1 MKPTNSRGQTR
12 KQPDYRTATGR
23 RISPAA
29 LRDAGLRRHKSTG
42 FPAGVTWVR
51 AVVGFCS
58 LLAIVSIAPA
68 QKVPPAAPLDEPVV
82 LSPFVLTADSEVG
95 YTSTST
101 LAGSRIK
108 TDFKDIASQISVM
121 TPEFLADIGAFTNDD
136 AFLYS
141 INTETGAE
149 LAGTATEFYGG
160 SGIGNSAP
168 NRTRG
173 LGGASN
179 TRNFFETDIPNDV
192 YNTGDGGL
200 TIASGPNAILF
211 GLGAPAG
218 LTDARY
224 NTAQLARFKSRLTFA
239 TDANGTR
246 RGAID
251 YNQPLIRDRLGVRL
265 DLLDSD
271 RRFALK
277 PAYEKDRRI
286 FGTLGFAPNRRIR
299 FDLSTELMDRQSSR
313 PVYLQPRDAITLW
326 VNPGVGN
333 RTPYNEPDKTP
344 TGNTNINIL
353 PNTGYLGGWTA
364 GDTLA
369 PAYTYGAHVAQPG
382 VYSYRYYPAVRQFGT
397 YLLNGI
403 RVATNFNSGATVNDD
418 RLYPFGKYNVYG
430 ASHPSSARA
439 KRVTGQVTI
448 NLARNLNFEG
458 AANFENYRDRSVMMY
473 RPLQAQL
480 NIDPS
485 AYLYKPGYTPLDPIA
500 AGTQQAANRAAN
512 AANRGVNPML
522 GTMFVEG
529 QQIGTISTSLHKD
542 VRTSLAYLFDAT
554 TKYRGG
560 WLAWL
565 GRHNLSTNLSYNEA
579 QNVGQSF
586 QRLIKDDG
594 AVNPA
599 TGFKIA
605 PSVITAANA
614 MDSASKTGRYMVAA
628 NRQFRTRAYIDPAD
642 PANRYDN
649 LGGLDP
655 FGTWSFNDAAG
666 KPYQVGLFD
675 LGGGTN
681 VANGRSSTDLSK
693 SVAWQAFLL
702 KNRMVVTY
710 GHRWDSVRLKEFDAA
725 ASAIDPN
732 TGLAP
737 IFDSVPWQRY
747 TSLPTFENTSKSIV
761 VHPLPWVSLFYN
773 LSTNSAAESSTAHDI
788 NGALY
793 PVPTGDNK
801 DYGLRVQ
808 LGGVGLRINQ
818 FRTVQQNTNAGLTYG
833 NTGFKTNLI
842 ALEARY
848 LGIQRLRAEAL
859 GQPVYADYYMK
870 SGANPGFN
878 AIDSAADYFQIY
890 TDSLAKGTEI
900 ELTGRIRKFD
910 LRVAAGRTQS
920 IKSNL
925 GPQWL
930 NYLVDPVMF
939 QRMESLEWYA
949 YDSVSRQNR
958 PVVAVSPAGQMTF
971 GSLGAKPIPG
981 WQNIS
986 QAESSASFGTSMS
999 AFYADTVLPF
1009 ALRPKQFEGM
1019 SNPAIREWRFS
1030 STCAYNFSAGWRGG
1044 FSTRLRARALV
1055 GYATQPVTMEIAGRS
1070 VTSFTSDLSAP
1081 LYNEN
1086 LWYFDPFLSYTTRI
1100 GKERRLTARLNVKN
1114 VLNRREMIITQKYSS
1129 STSLIDV
1136 NDPRL
1141 VYYGWKDPNAIP
1153 SLAQVQDPREI
1164 ALSLAIEF

>member
-1 MKPTNSRGQTR
+1 MGAAAA
-12 KQPDYRTATGR
+12 TAFAQKITV
-23 RISPAA
+23 P
-29 LRDAGLRRHKSTG
+29 
-42 FPAGVTWVR
+42 
-51 AVVGFCS
+51 
-58 LLAIVSIAPA
+58 APA
-68 QKVPPAAPLDEPVV
+68 DDPIV

-95 YTSTST
+95 YMSTST

-218 LTDARY
+218 LADARY
-224 NTAQLARFKSRLTFA
+224 NSAQLARAKGRLTFA

-246 RGAID
+246 RGALD
-251 YNQPLIRDRLGVRL
+251 YNQPLIRNRLGVRL

-271 RRFALK
+271 RRFSLK
-277 PAYEKDRRI
+277 PAYERDRRI
-286 FGTLGFAPNRRIR
+286 FGTLGFAPNRRVR

-313 PVYLQPRDAITLW
+313 PVYLQPKDAVTLW

-333 RTPYNEPDKTP
+333 RTPYNEPDRTP

-364 GDTLA
+364 TETTLA
-369 PAYTYGAHVAQPG
+369 PAYTYGANVPQPG
-382 VYSYRYYPAVRQFGT
+382 VYSYRYYPAVRTFGT
-397 YLLNGI
+397 YLLTGI

-418 RLYPFGKYNVYG
+418 RLYPFREYNVYG
-430 ASHPSSARA
+430 ASHPASARA
-439 KRVTGQVTI
+439 KRVTGQLTI
-448 NLARNLNFEG
+448 NLARNLNLEG
-458 AANFENYRDRSVMMY
+458 AANFENYRERAVMMY
-473 RPLQAQL
+473 RPIQAQL

-485 AYLYKPGYTPLDPIA
+485 AYLYKPGYTPLDPIT
-500 AGTQQAANRAAN
+500 AGPQQAANRAAN
-512 AANRGVNPML
+512 AANRGANPML

-529 QQIGTISTSLHKD
+529 QQIGTIGTSQRKD

-554 TKYRGG
+554 TEYRGG

-565 GRHNLSTNLSYNEA
+565 GRHSFSTNLSYNEA
-579 QNVGQSF
+579 QNVSQSF

-605 PSVITAANA
+605 PSLITAANA
-614 MDSASKTGRYMVAA
+614 MDGTSKTGRYLVAD
-628 NRQFRTRAYIDPAD
+628 NRRFRTRAYIDPAD

-655 FGTWSFNDAAG
+655 FGTWSFTDAAG
-666 KPYQVGLFD
+666 KPFQVGLFD

-681 VANGRSSTDLSK
+681 VANGRRSADLSK
-693 SVAWQAFLL
+693 SIAWQAYLL
-702 KNRMVVTY
+702 KNRVVVTY
-710 GHRWDSVRLKEFDAA
+710 GHRWDSVRLKEFDPVAG
-725 ASAIDPN
+725 AIDPN

-737 IFDSVPWQRY
+737 IFDAVPWQRY
-747 TSLPTFENTSKSIV
+747 QSLSTFENTSKSIV
-761 VHPLPWVSLFYN
+761 VHPLAWVSLFYN
-773 LSTNSAAESSTAHDI
+773 LSTNSAAESSSAHDI

-793 PVPTGDNK
+793 PVPTGDNR
-801 DYGLRVQ
+801 DYGIRVQ

-818 FRTVQQNTNAGLTYG
+818 FRTVQQNTNAGLTFG
-833 NTGFKTNLI
+833 NTAFKTNLI

-859 GQPVYADYYMK
+859 GQPVYADYYRK
-870 SGANPGFN
+870 SGGNPGFN
-878 AIDSAADYFQIY
+878 ALDSPSDYFQIY

-900 ELTGRIRKFD
+900 ELSGRIRKFD
-910 LRVAAGRTQS
+910 LRVAGGRTQS

-930 NYLVDPVMF
+930 NYLEDPVMF
-939 QRMESLEWYA
+939 QRMETLEWYA
-949 YDSVSRQNR
+949 FDSVSRQNR
-958 PVVAVSPAGQMTF
+958 PVVAVSPTGQMVF
-971 GSLGAKPIPG
+971 GSPGAKPLAG

-986 QAESSASFGTSMS
+986 QAESGANFGTSMS
-999 AFYADTVLPF
+999 TYYADTVLPF
-1009 ALRPKQFEGM
+1009 ALRQKQFEGM

-1030 STCAYNFSAGWRGG
+1030 STFAYNFTSAWRGG
-1044 FSTRLRARALV
+1044 FSTRLRAKGLV
-1055 GYATQPVTMEIAGRS
+1055 GYSTQPITMEIAGRS

-1086 LWYFDPFLSYTTRI
+1086 MWYFDPFLSYTARI
-1100 GKERRLTARLNVKN
+1100 GQGRRLIARLNIRN
-1114 VLNRREMIITQKYSS
+1114 VLNRRDMIITQKYSS
-1129 STSLIDV
+1129 SQSLIDV

-1153 SLAQVQDPREI
+1153 TLAQVQDPREI
-1164 ALSLAIEF
+1164 ALSIAIEF